1 MTNEEAAKA
10 FEKRNFWLNANH
22 VCQSIPERVKKQQN
36 EIERNSL
43 AIVALQARYQIKNEL
58 LTVEQLQK
66 RKSPVWCRVDDC
78 SWIPDGGY
86 WCLCNGGVIVAPSG
100 QMFKCEAIQNWK
112 LYDHRPEVQQ

>member
-1 MTNEEAAKA
+1 DSKGAD
-10 FEKRNFWLNANH
+10 FD
-22 VCQSIPERVKKQQN
+22 
-36 EIERNSL
+36 
-43 AIVALQARYQIKNEL
+43 QIKNDP

-86 WCLCNGGVIVAPSG
+86 WCLCNEGVIVAPSG
-100 QMFKCEAIQNWK
+100 QIFKCEAIQNWK